1 MARLGARGVSL
12 GAIGAGVLLL
22 GTAPSEA
29 VLLGPSP
36 YLCFDRTGTSA
47 LAPAYTGSCGTA
59 DSPFAVGANA
69 GSFSY
74 FHLETFED
82 HLFNTPGVT
91 ASAGG
96 VTSVVFGPSIH
107 DSVDADDG
115 TIDGSGLAGD
125 DFFASG
131 PTGIRFTFDAGVL
144 GALPTSAGIVWTDG
158 TNNINFEAFDEN
170 GISLGILTGD
180 HANDSFNGE
189 AEDDRFYGVVNAGGI
204 SALFISSGGGGI
216 EVDNL
221 QYGGAGVAVPTPTAA
236 EPATL
241 AVLGLGLAGLG
252 LVRRKRAA

>member
-1 MARLGARGVSL
+1 MARLWARGVSL

-22 GTAPSEA
+22 GTAPSGA

-96 VTSVVFGPSIH
+96 VTSAVFGPSIH

-115 TIDGSGLAGD
+115 AIDGSGLAGD

-131 PTGIRFTFDAGVL
+131 PTGIRFTFNAGVL
-144 GALPTSAGIVWTDG
+144 GALPTSVGIVWTDG
-158 TNNINFEAFDEN
+158 TNDINFEAFDEN

-180 HANDSFNGE
+180 HANGSFNGE
-189 AEDDRFYGVVNAGGI
+189 AEDDRFYGVVNAGGV
-204 SALFISSGGGGI
+204 SAIFISSGSGGI

-221 QYGGAGVAVPTPTAA
+221 QYGRVGVAIPTAA
-236 EPATL
+236 EPTTL
-241 AVLGLGLAGLG
+241 AVLGLGLAALRFA
-252 LVRRKRAA
+252 RRKR